1 MLSVKCQVATPFN
14 CQMIRSSHKSRP
26 DVPWSLKATN
36 LPEQGHN
43 FLIIY
48 NNTVLFK
55 NWTSNVPS
63 EVNQSCSWHKQ
74 ASMPSRPSQVSFF
87 NIPCSQAVHNI
98 NANTDCLSY
107 WRKTDVMSMLLAV
120 VKSEQPNSCC
130 LSMSKLALN
139 RSDELELDAP
149 PEVSELRLRGKRVT
163 DLILLFQEFVLQCTM
178 SQDKI
183 ISQSNCQCQQVTTT
197 SVKKAREIGQ
207 RVLLLK
213 NLDPE
218 SKVDN
223 TSQVTVWLIFV
234 NVNVHKWSWPKVL
247 TTQNYY
253 RVQLFKQPK
262 GFKVTQLICSTF

>member
-1 MLSVKCQVATPFN
+1 
-14 CQMIRSSHKSRP
+14 
-26 DVPWSLKATN
+26 
-36 LPEQGHN
+36 
-43 FLIIY
+43 
-48 NNTVLFK
+48 
-55 NWTSNVPS
+55 
-63 EVNQSCSWHKQ
+63 
-74 ASMPSRPSQVSFF
+74 
-87 NIPCSQAVHNI
+87 
-98 NANTDCLSY
+98 
-107 WRKTDVMSMLLAV
+107 MLLAV

-149 PEVSELRLRGKRVT
+149 PEVSELRLRGKCGQRVT

-218 SKVDN
+218 AKVDN
-223 TSQVTVWLIFV
+223 TSQVTV
-234 NVNVHKWSWPKVL
+234 
-247 TTQNYY
+247 
-253 RVQLFKQPK
+253 
-262 GFKVTQLICSTF
+262 